1 MNLLQAILCG
11 GIYWFYAVYFGYPL
25 WGICAQPLV
34 TCTIVGAIM
43 GDVATGA
50 LCGAAIAPLYIAL
63 SGAGGV
69 VTADKSASSII
80 PTAMVIAGNLDI
92 AAGIALAVPVSLLF
106 SQIHNVLKLVNTY
119 IVHRCDAAAEK
130 GNDKAISFNAVIL
143 VNLVK
148 ILLYWVPMAVILYVG
163 AMSVDGLAEQIPAW
177 LSNGL
182 SVVSTLMPAL
192 GIGMTMVVIGRT
204 DLLPFFV
211 AGFFLAAYTEIA
223 NMPLLIL
230 GLVLAYLY
238 VVFTKEKNADDGAV
252 FNTTQAQ
259 EPQKRLL
266 TKRDVVRTYNR
277 WWSTVDMSL
286 SFERLQGMSFCFSM
300 IPNLR
305 KLYKDDPEEFKAALK
320 RHLQFFNTEG
330 AWGAAIHGI
339 VTRSTSDV
347 TNIQMFLSLLL
358 RLGVTAP
365 LMAVAGLVLSSLTG
379 GELSSVLSLAI
390 PALIIGVG
398 VILIFVSRYSVT
410 LRQRIDRLNKIFLE
424 TLEGVR
430 VIRAFNRQGKEMERF
445 SQANGELASMTILS
459 GRVTALLMPVI
470 QVIFGVTTAA
480 VMGMGSWYVS
490 AGEMAVGDL
499 VANSQYISMIL
510 AAIMM
515 LALVIML
522 FPVSYACAK
531 RIAEVLNTESSIKDG
546 RYSAALRKGR
556 ACVAFDHVTF
566 TYPGADEPV
575 LKDVSF
581 ECRAGEVTA
590 IIGRTGCGKSSILKL
605 IPRLYDATVGH
616 VYVDDMNVKQY
627 KLNEL
632 RDLIGYI
639 PQKNVLFSGDV
650 ASNLRFGDQDS
661 SEEQWRQAAYIA
673 CADEFIEQKPDG
685 YHAEIAQGGT
695 NLSGGQRQ
703 RMAIARAVV
712 KKPEIYLFDDSFS
725 ALDVKTDKTLRM
737 RLRESM
743 GDSTML
749 IVAQRVGSILDA
761 DRILVMEDGQIVGR
775 GKHRELLHTCPLYRE
790 IAELQLGEE
799 EVKHELECV

>member
-1 MNLLQAILCG
+1 MVSCVRDVEIDLEDLPDRIVLNASVCPGKEVCAHLSKT
-11 GIYWFYAVYFGYPL
+11 WFIMDSVPDFELSDAKVRVYVNDEFQGLMRNDDLPEDSIHSRGQYVLP
-25 WGICAQPLV
+25 GCFVRQ
-34 TCTIVGAIM
+34 
-43 GDVATGA
+43 GDCLRISGQHDDA
-50 LCGAAIAPLYIAL
+50 L
-63 SGAGGV
+63 
-69 VTADKSASSII
+69 
-80 PTAMVIAGNLDI
+80 
-92 AAGIALAVPVSLLF
+92 
-106 SQIHNVLKLVNTY
+106 
-119 IVHRCDAAAEK
+119 
-130 GNDKAISFNAVIL
+130 
-143 VNLVK
+143 NLVARDFE
-148 ILLYWVPMAVILYVG
+148 L
-163 AMSVDGLAEQIPAW
+163 D
-177 LSNGL
+177 
-182 SVVSTLMPAL
+182 
-192 GIGMTMVVIGRT
+192 
-204 DLLPFFV
+204 DL
-211 AGFFLAAYTEIA
+211 
-223 NMPLLIL
+223 
-230 GLVLAYLY
+230 
-238 VVFTKEKNADDGAV
+238 
-252 FNTTQAQ
+252 
-259 EPQKRLL
+259 
-266 TKRDVVRTYNR
+266 VRT
-277 WWSTVDMSL
+277 
-286 SFERLQGMSFCFSM
+286 
-300 IPNLR
+300 
-305 KLYKDDPEEFKAALK
+305 
-320 RHLQFFNTEG
+320 
-330 AWGAAIHGI
+330 
-339 VTRSTSDV
+339 
-347 TNIQMFLSLLL
+347 
-358 RLGVTAP
+358 
-365 LMAVAGLVLSSLTG
+365 
-379 GELSSVLSLAI
+379 
-390 PALIIGVG
+390 
-398 VILIFVSRYSVT
+398 
-410 LRQRIDRLNKIFLE
+410 
-424 TLEGVR
+424 
-430 VIRAFNRQGKEMERF
+430 
-445 SQANGELASMTILS
+445 
-459 GRVTALLMPVI
+459 
-470 QVIFGVTTAA
+470 
-480 VMGMGSWYVS
+480 
-490 AGEMAVGDL
+490 
-499 VANSQYISMIL
+499 
-510 AAIMM
+510 
-515 LALVIML
+515 L

>member
-1 MNLLQAILCG
+1 MGTIFSRVKLSGKHVAALLALMLLSAVTAMLLPTALASMIDIGVAGENRNTILIIAAVMATLAILGCL
-11 GIYWFYAVYFGYPL
+11 FNMA
-25 WGICAQPLV
+25 
-34 TCTIVGAIM
+34 
-43 GDVATGA
+43 ATVLSA
-50 LCGAAIAPLYIAL
+50 KVSTKFAADLRREIFHQ
-63 SGAGGV
+63 V
-69 VTADKSASSII
+69 QD
-80 PTAMVIAGNLDI
+80 
-92 AAGIALAVPVSLLF
+92 F
-106 SQIHNVLKLVNTY
+106 S
-119 IVHRCDAAAEK
+119 AAEMERF
-130 GNDKAISFNAVIL
+130 GTA
-143 VNLVK
+143 
-148 ILLYWVPMAVILYVG
+148 
-163 AMSVDGLAEQIPAW
+163 
-177 LSNGL
+177 
-182 SVVSTLMPAL
+182 
-192 GIGMTMVVIGRT
+192 
-204 DLLPFFV
+204 
-211 AGFFLAAYTEIA
+211 
-223 NMPLLIL
+223 
-230 GLVLAYLY
+230 
-238 VVFTKEKNADDGAV
+238 
-252 FNTTQAQ
+252 
-259 EPQKRLL
+259 
-266 TKRDVVRTYNR
+266 
-277 WWSTVDMSL
+277 SL
-286 SFERLQGMSFCFSM
+286 
-300 IPNLR
+300 
-305 KLYKDDPEEFKAALK
+305 
-320 RHLQFFNTEG
+320 
-330 AWGAAIHGI
+330 

-480 VMGMGSWYVS
+480 VMGMGAWYVS